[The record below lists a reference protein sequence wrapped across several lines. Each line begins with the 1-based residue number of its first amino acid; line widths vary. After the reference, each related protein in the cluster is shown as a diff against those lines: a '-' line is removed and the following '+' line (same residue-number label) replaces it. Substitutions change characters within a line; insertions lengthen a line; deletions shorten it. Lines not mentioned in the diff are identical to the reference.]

1 MPLSIKYNEDGGII
15 VRGEGIVNG
24 NDIKEINDIIYGSPE
39 SIEKIAYQL
48 GDFTEVTDISISNSE
63 IEELAIQDKKAAEI
77 NPNMFIAL
85 VGTKDLIFGLSR
97 MWEAFIYES
106 PFETMVFR
114 KMEDAQ
120 QWIKEKLQKKPE
132 KGDLKI

>member
-1 MPLSIKYNEDGGII
+1 MSLSITYTEDGGII
-15 VRGEGIVNG
+15 VRGEGIVTG
-24 NDIKEINDIIYGSPE
+24 SDIKEINDIIYESPE
-39 SIEKIAYQL
+39 NIEKIAYQL
-48 GDFTEVTDISISNSE
+48 GDFRDVTDVFISNSE
-63 IEELAIQDKKAAEI
+63 IEELAIQDKKASEI

-97 MWEAFIYES
+97 MWEAFTHDS

-120 QWIKEKLQKKPE
+120 QWIKEKLQKKP
-132 KGDLKI
+132 

>member
-1 MPLSIKYNEDGGII
+1 MSLSITYTEDGGII
-15 VRGEGIVNG
+15 VRGEGIVTG
-24 NDIKEINDIIYGSPE
+24 SDIKEINDIIYESPE
-39 SIEKIAYQL
+39 NIEKIAYQL
-48 GDFTEVTDISISNSE
+48 GDFRDVTDVFISNSE
-63 IEELAIQDKKAAEI
+63 IEELAIQDKKAYEI

-97 MWEAFIYES
+97 MWKAFTNDS

-120 QWIKEKLQKKPE
+120 QWIKEKLQKKP
-132 KGDLKI
+132 